1 VDLVV
6 PGQRQPFI
14 CKTGFSGGLT
24 DEYIYSLR
32 RNSIPQVHFGKE
44 DTQGYE
50 GTVKIVNFCQGTNS
64 LIEVEESTSQPP
76 KPPTAHP
83 KNSIFN
89 YTFIIITNLIT
100 Y

>member
-1 VDLVV
+1 V
-6 PGQRQPFI
+6 PGERQPLI

-64 LIEVEESTSQPP
+64 LIEKNPLANRPNPQLPTP
-76 KPPTAHP
+76 KVR
-83 KNSIFN
+83 FL
-89 YTFIIITNLIT
+89 IIPS
-100 Y
+100 